1 MKELALREIE
11 VVRAELDKANFHIEL
26 FKWMAANQPD
36 KKQKAEMLLKVESL
50 KDANKKNELYI
61 KMVEQFIKDLDSV
74 PSPFS
79 SSDNFNPN
87 NPLTK

>member
-26 FKWMAANQPD
+26 FKWMADHQPD

-50 KDANKKNELYI
+50 KDGNKKNELYI
-61 KMVEQFIKDLDSV
+61 TMVEQFIKDLDAV
-74 PSPFS
+74 PSPFQA
-79 SSDNFNPN
+79 
-87 NPLTK
+87 K